1 MKNIHI
7 KASELFLLRKFFN
20 NAPLDSINAYYK
32 KKNYTSSKGKYRE
45 GSEKWLLEVA
55 KDEENALLPDFKV
68 SAEYADVIIDN
79 QVEFGICTIE
89 HKIEHWNYDSEPYTE
104 TVKSRFL
111 CENSHWGHGIITNME
126 ELWENYNVQK
136 AIEADQENTFYRE
149 IYDRLRNLGDCFTLL
164 RERVYKAHEEFID
177 VNYYTKYVTND
188 HRTVGK
194 CVVIG
199 DRESS
204 VEVFTEE
211 ELQKVSTALKNN
223 VRFYND
229 QDELIEFKS
238 YDSDYL
244 TYYLIN
250 S

>member
-32 KKNYTSSKGKYRE
+32 KKTYTSSKDKYRE

-55 KDEENALLPDFKV
+55 KDEEHTLLPDFKV
-68 SAEYADVIIDN
+68 SDEYADVIIDN
-79 QVEFGICTIE
+79 QVKFGICTIE
-89 HKIEHWNYDSEPYTE
+89 HKIEHWNYDLGEPYTE

-111 CENSHWGHGIITNME
+111 CENSHWGHGIITDME
-126 ELWENYNVQK
+126 ELWANHNVQK

-164 RERVYKAHEEFID
+164 RERVYKAHEQFID
-177 VNYYTKYVTND
+177 VSYYTKYVTAD
-188 HRTVGK
+188 HRRIDK

-199 DRESS
+199 DK
-204 VEVFTEE
+204 EVFTEE
-211 ELQKVSTALKNN
+211 ELQKVSTALEND

-229 QDELIEFKS
+229 QDEIVEFKS
-238 YDSDYL
+238 YDNDYL
-244 TYYLIN
+244 TYYRKYSNL
-250 S
+250 